1 LSTLQC
7 DRQSQVLLKIW
18 ESAFRMA
25 LYDRIGIAYDATRR
39 ADPYLLS
46 RLIYHLGPRSG
57 ARYLDVGCGTG
68 NYTIALKGAGV
79 AMCGVDISATMLCQ
93 ARDKSGDTTWL
104 NGDVLALPFRDESFA
119 GATMTFVHHHVDNPV
134 AGFREIRRVLVPGA
148 SLVLLNGTLR
158 QFQHYWLIEY
168 FPLAMEQAFAPYA
181 RLETDRA
188 LAAADFSIKISE
200 PYQVA
205 DDLKDW
211 FLYCGKHKPEMYL
224 DARVR
229 AGISAFACA
238 RDQHEIARG
247 VERLAEDIRTGRITT
262 VMRQYAWEG
271 GDYTLTVAV
280 R

>member
-1 LSTLQC
+1 
-7 DRQSQVLLKIW
+7 
-18 ESAFRMA
+18 MA
-25 LYDRIGIAYDATRR
+25 LYDRIGLGYDTTRR

-46 RLIYHLGPRSG
+46 RLLYHLAPRIR

-68 NYTIALKGAGV
+68 NYTIGIRGAGV
-79 AMCGVDISATMLCQ
+79 AMCAVDVSATMLRQ
-93 ARDKSGDTTWL
+93 ARYKSCDIAWV
-104 NGDVLALPFRDESFA
+104 NGDVVTLPFRNESFA
-119 GATMTFVHHHVDNPV
+119 GATTTFVHHHLKDPV

-148 SLVLLNGTLR
+148 SLILLNGTLQ

-181 RLETDRA
+181 RLETDQA
-188 LAAADFSIKISE
+188 LAAAGLSIKISE
-200 PYQVA
+200 PYEVA
-205 DDLKDW
+205 AGLMDW

-238 RDQHEIARG
+238 RDQNEITRG
-247 VERLAEDIRTGRITT
+247 VERLAEDTRTGRIAT

-271 GDYTLTVAV
+271 GDYTFTVAV